1 MKLSS
6 IQGGVFL
13 CLAGFASVAWSNGG
27 NTTLIQHVDNS
38 TTVGTK
44 SFSNNSG
51 RIAINQAA
59 GGSNHQTNSH
69 AIGDRVVI
77 LSDQKNPYLSLAE
90 PSNGQNLS
98 YIEALAFENAQGL
111 ISVNQV
117 SGQGNIQANLGAIA
131 LQSVIGLGLDDSA
144 LDNIASPTVLPLD
157 HKDSNLSVIAP
168 NSFENAQG
176 IVQINQISGD
186 GNSAINQFSLQ
197 LPRGN

>member
-1 MKLSS
+1 MKLS
-6 IQGGVFL
+6 GVQAGLLF
-13 CLAGFASVAWSNGG
+13 CLVGFSAVAWADSGDN
-27 NTTLIQHVDNS
+27 TLIQHVDNR

-59 GGSNHQTNSH
+59 GGSNLQTNSH
-69 AIGDRVVI
+69 AIGERVII
-77 LSDQKNPYLSLAE
+77 LSDQKNPYLPLAKG
-90 PSNGQNLS
+90 SNGQNLS

-131 LQSVIGLGLDDSA
+131 LQSVIGLGLDDNA
-144 LDNIASPTVLPLD
+144 LDNIASPTALPLEHQD
-157 HKDSNLSVIAP
+157 TNLTVIAA

-197 LPRGN
+197 LPSGN